1 MWQRS
6 NICKINIYEYEL
18 QQSAKRRNI
27 SPCNS
32 PVVLHILSN
41 SSSEISSS
49 ISTAVIGD
57 TLRTSMEDNADSD
70 DPGRPI
76 SRASSPLFCH
86 SNATCRCVGW
96 HTRGDVTPH
105 GKQPCRR
112 LRESLS
118 PEIGLHCCIK
128 PTAELRACPLPALSW
143 ANALDVWK
151 VMCQKDEAACAE
163 RSARMLENHP
173 GLQPRMRAILL
184 DWLIEV
190 CEVYKLHRETYY
202 LAVDYL
208 DRYLSGNKKI
218 QKTHLQLI
226 GITCLFVA
234 AKVEEIYPPKIGE
247 FAYVTD
253 GACQEEDILQQ
264 ELLLLKALDWNISPV
279 TILGWL
285 GVYMQLKVSN
295 RTPASFVNRDM
306 RIIAQT
312 NVAAHK
318 PDVNTKKESIG
329 FTSDESYTH
338 SIRISRVGCKRKL
351 DDSPS
356 CSSNTSNEAK
366 SLKSGDNVIIGKSDL
381 DDAFIYPQFSGLE
394 FVQTAQL
401 IDLCSLDLGFANFSY
416 SVIAA
421 AAISHTF
428 TWEIAVRVSGFDWNV
443 IAPCSQWMAPF
454 FDVTREESQHL
465 HLLESNEQVKSKY
478 GLGHIC
484 PNIVTDDSHIIQ
496 THTTSIDM
504 FDKAITRRDYYL
516 TTLGHNGQESSPAL
530 PPRCPEGL
538 LTPPSSSRKSLD
550 VESEAEA
557 SV

>member
-1 MWQRS
+1 MMLYSAGVQAEEIVPKIQRFGPLTMDMQKFTQQRCGNS
-6 NICKINIYEYEL
+6 VAKELRVMEAKEPIPKQLGNKRKRNSILDEKEYEL

-70 DPGRPI
+70 DP
-76 SRASSPLFCH
+76 
-86 SNATCRCVGW
+86 
-96 HTRGDVTPH
+96 
-105 GKQPCRR
+105 
-112 LRESLS
+112 
-118 PEIGLHCCIK
+118 
-128 PTAELRACPLPALSW
+128 AELRACPLPALSW